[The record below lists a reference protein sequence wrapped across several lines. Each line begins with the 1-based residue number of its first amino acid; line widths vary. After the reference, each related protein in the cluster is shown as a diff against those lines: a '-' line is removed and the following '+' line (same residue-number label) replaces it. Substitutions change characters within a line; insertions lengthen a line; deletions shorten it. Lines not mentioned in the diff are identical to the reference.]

1 MAFVIWL
8 LVSIAFVILGI
19 YAYVSKKEVAF
30 GFWANADTFSV
41 NDIRAYNC
49 AVGKLWI
56 VFGIV
61 FAFLGLPLL
70 KGQNNPFIILSI
82 LGIMLEA
89 IVTMVICPF
98 VSLLI
103 NLFLPIFLFNHRC
116 INNHSNNCL

>member
-8 LVSIAFVILGI
+8 LMSIAFVILGI
-19 YAYVSKKEVAF
+19 YASVSKKEVAF

-82 LGIMLEA
+82 
-89 IVTMVICPF
+89 
-98 VSLLI
+98 
-103 NLFLPIFLFNHRC
+103 FLFFYIKIKKKYYTSYTAPFKPAWLSHFFGEVFF
-116 INNHSNNCL
+116 